1 MTYTIETKDY
11 IHIPEHSFYNHN
23 YYRNNHTGEVILEE
37 YEDDGFGT
45 YYNLG
50 ANPTFTREDMKTAV
64 EMGFSNYG
72 QGFSDDVFEIDIEC
86 S

>member
-37 YEDDGFGT
+37 YEDDVFET

-50 ANPTFTREDMKTAV
+50 ANPTFAHEDMKSSV
-64 EMGFSNYG
+64 EMSSSDYG
-72 QGFSDDVFEIDIEC
+72 HGFSDDVFETDTEWY
-86 S
+86 